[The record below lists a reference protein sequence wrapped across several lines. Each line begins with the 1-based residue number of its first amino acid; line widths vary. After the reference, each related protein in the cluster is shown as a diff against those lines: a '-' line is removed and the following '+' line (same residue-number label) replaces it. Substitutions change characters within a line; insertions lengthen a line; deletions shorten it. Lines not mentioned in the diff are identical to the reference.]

1 VNAPLRLWA
10 FAFLVTTLMAGAL
23 LVAAVHPAPAP
34 VVPRDPAKLAAVDAE
49 LLLNRIREGDLVAI
63 KGDVDAA
70 RGLWDAARKKG
81 AGYWPIHEAVGDSF
95 ARHRLDEEADREY
108 ETAARLAG
116 VQLQQVPVGLL
127 VKRSD
132 ALIRLNR
139 PEPAL
144 RLLIE
149 CAEPDRLAGAMAR
162 ILDKSPGLM
171 EIIKANADGRDPRLW
186 RIVAVLS
193 KDPAERAN
201 ALGRFSRAVAPWNG
215 PVARQAIEEL
225 RKVRRLE
232 EAILVCRDW
241 AKAAPRELAAYE
253 SWGEILI
260 EMGRP
265 DEARLA
271 FTTMVDV
278 RPGDAEAHRRLG
290 ASLRK
295 LDLFAEAMQQL
306 EEAAKLVPEDP
317 LSMQEMILVL
327 VAQGNLEAATARYR
341 TLTSRSW
348 ESRFGNVTAAFKSR
362 LAEECARLNESER
375 RTKGVEAAR
384 RSRKFCADLGIAEA
398 GIFDLKVIM
407 KWDAE
412 SDVDLD
418 VAEPGGE
425 VINHGNARSKLGGIY
440 HFDNT
445 RGRGPEHYTLP
456 LAPKGTYSVGA
467 HLHGSTRSEVEIEV
481 ILFEDT
487 PRERRIRDR
496 FVLDKATTHR
506 RALEFTVP

>member
-1 VNAPLRLWA
+1 MNAPLRLWA
-10 FAFLVTTLMAGAL
+10 CAFLVTTLMAAGL
-23 LVAAVHPAPAP
+23 LLAAVHPAPTP

-63 KGDVDAA
+63 KGDLDAA
-70 RGLWDAARKKG
+70 RALWRAARDKG
-81 AGYWPIHEAVGDSF
+81 AGYWPIHEALGDSF
-95 ARHRLDEEADREY
+95 ARHRLDGEAEREY

-116 VQLQQVPVGLL
+116 TQLQQAPVGLFL
-127 VKRSD
+127 KRAD

-144 RLLIE
+144 RLLID
-149 CAEPDRLAGAMAR
+149 CGAPDRLAGAMAR
-162 ILDKSPGLM
+162 ILEKSPELM
-171 EIIKANADGRDPRLW
+171 EIVKTNADGRDPRLW

-201 ALGRFSRAVAPWNG
+201 ALGRFSRAVAPWDG
-215 PVARQAIEEL
+215 SIARRAIEEL
-225 RKVRRLE
+225 RKVRRFE

-260 EMGRP
+260 ETGQP
-265 DEARLA
+265 DQARLV

-278 RPGDAEAHRRLG
+278 RPGDAEAHRKLG

-295 LDLFAEAMQQL
+295 LELFAEAMQQF
-306 EEAAKLVPEDP
+306 EEAARLLPEDP
-317 LSMQEMILVL
+317 LPMQEMILIL
-327 VAQGNLEAATARYR
+327 VAQGNLEGATARYR
-341 TLTSRSW
+341 ALTSRTW
-348 ESRFGNVTAAFKSR
+348 ERRFGNVTAAFKSR
-362 LAEECARLNESER
+362 LAEECARLTEAAR
-375 RTKGVEAAR
+375 RTEGVEAAR
-384 RSRKFCADLGIAEA
+384 RSRRFCADLGVAEA

-418 VAEPGGE
+418 VVEPGGE
-425 VINHGNARSKLGGIY
+425 VVNHGNMRSRSGGVY

-445 RGRGPEHYTLP
+445 RGRGPEHYTLS

-467 HLHGSTRSEVEIEV
+467 HLHGTTRSEVEIEV

-496 FVLDKATTHR
+496 FVLDPSATQR

>member
-10 FAFLVTTLMAGAL
+10 CAFLVTTLMAAGL
-23 LVAAVHPAPAP
+23 LLAAVHPAPAP

-63 KGDVDAA
+63 KGDLAAA
-70 RGLWDAARKKG
+70 RALWRAARDKG
-81 AGYWPIHEAVGDSF
+81 AGYWPIHEALGDSF
-95 ARHRLDEEADREY
+95 ARHRLDDEAEREY
-108 ETAARLAG
+108 ETASRLAG
-116 VQLQQVPVGLL
+116 SQLGQVPVGLL
-127 VKRSD
+127 IKRSD

-144 RLLIE
+144 RLLID
-149 CAEPDRLAGAMAR
+149 CGAPDRLAGAMAR
-162 ILDKSPGLM
+162 ILEKSPELM
-171 EIIKANADGRDPRLW
+171 EIVKTNADGRDPRLW

-193 KDPAERAN
+193 KDPAERAH
-201 ALGRFSRAVAPWNG
+201 ALGRFSRAVAPWDG
-215 PVARQAIEEL
+215 SVARRAIEEL
-225 RKVRRLE
+225 RKVRRFG
-232 EAILVCRDW
+232 
-241 AKAAPRELAAYE
+241 LA
-253 SWGEILI
+253 GL
-260 EMGRP
+260 
-265 DEARLA
+265 DQARLV

-278 RPGDAEAHRRLG
+278 RPGDAEAHRKLG

-295 LDLFAEAMQQL
+295 LELFAEAMQQF
-306 EEAAKLVPEDP
+306 EEAARLLPEDP
-317 LSMQEMILVL
+317 LPMQEMILVL
-327 VAQGNLEAATARYR
+327 VAQGNLEAAAARYR
-341 TLTSRSW
+341 ALTSRTW
-348 ESRFGNVTAAFKSR
+348 ERRFGNVTAAFKSR
-362 LAEECARLNESER
+362 LAEECARLTEAAR
-375 RTKGVEAAR
+375 RTEGVEAAR
-384 RSRKFCADLGIAEA
+384 RSRRFCADLGVAEA

-425 VINHGNARSKLGGIY
+425 VVNHGNMRSRSGGVY

-467 HLHGSTRSEVEIEV
+467 HLHGTTRSEVEIEV

-496 FVLDKATTHR
+496 FVLDPSATQR